1 MARCCRLLLLTAFCS
16 VVVLGSALADQQKQK
31 TFATPEAAVKTLVDT
46 LKQDD
51 TTALEAIFGPGSEAL
66 VFSGD
71 PVADKEG
78 REKFIALYEKKN
90 RVEPAAEPDKAVLVL
105 GEEDWPFPIP
115 LVKTGEAWF
124 FDAAQG
130 MDELLA
136 RRIGRNELDVIQV
149 CLAFVDAQREY
160 ALEDRDGDGILAYAG
175 KFASETGKKDGLYW
189 ETKEGETPSPMGSLV
204 AAAQAKGYNKSD
216 KDARTP
222 YHGYYYRILEAQG
235 PDAPGGA
242 YDYMVKG
249 ALAGGFA
256 LVAYPAQYGNSG
268 VMTFIV
274 NHDGVVY
281 QKDLGKGTEKTALKM
296 KLFDPDPTWKKAVEG
311 SSDSK

>member
-16 VVVLGSALADQQKQK
+16 VVALGAAHAEQQKQK
-31 TFATPEAAVKTLVDT
+31 TFASQEDAVKTLVDA

-51 TTALEAIFGPGSEAL
+51 AKTLGEIFGPGSEAL
-66 VFSGD
+66 VSSGD

-78 REKFIALYEKKN
+78 RDKFIAMYEKKN
-90 RVEPAAEPDKAVLVL
+90 RIEQSAEPDRAVLVL
-105 GEEDWPFPIP
+105 GEEEWPFPIP
-115 LVKTGEAWF
+115 LVNADGAWIFDTG
-124 FDAAQG
+124 QG

-160 ALEDRDGDGILAYAG
+160 ALEDRDGDGVLAYAG
-175 KFASETGKKDGLYW
+175 KFASEPGKKDGLYW
-189 ETKEGETPSPMGSLV
+189 ETKEGEAPSPMGSLV
-204 AAAQAKGYNKSD
+204 VAAQAKGYKKSD

-222 YHGYYYRILEAQG
+222 YHGYFYRILDGQG

-242 YDYMVKG
+242 YDYLVKG
-249 ALAGGFA
+249 AMAGGFA

-268 VMTFIV
+268 IMTFIV
-274 NHDGVVY
+274 SHDGVVY
-281 QKDLGKGTEKTALKM
+281 QKDLGKATEKTALKM
-296 KLFDPDPTWKKAVEG
+296 KLFSPDPTWKKVAE
-311 SSDSK
+311 DSADGK